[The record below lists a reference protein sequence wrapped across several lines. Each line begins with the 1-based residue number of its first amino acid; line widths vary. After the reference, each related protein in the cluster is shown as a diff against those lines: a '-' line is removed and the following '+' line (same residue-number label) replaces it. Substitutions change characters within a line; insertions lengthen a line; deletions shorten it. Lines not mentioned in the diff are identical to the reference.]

1 MTSLLITLFLTFIFS
16 CLSTAILSYI
26 SMAVMLGP
34 WIDSTI
40 VLASSMILALFAQKI
55 SLSSRQNSIALITI
69 GGSVGGIVATACGF
83 AFPTLYFLDKE
94 LFNSWLSQPLYF
106 VVIMGILV
114 ACAGAFGLLLAN
126 LFEHHF
132 IAIEQLPFP
141 IGELSYKM
149 ISAQESS
156 KKSRELSFG
165 FIVSALYSIA
175 VKYIPGIP
183 RMITALPA
191 FHYRWFN
198 LPTLKISLLELPM
211 LWAIGFIAGH
221 TIAIPLGIGILAK
234 NLICGPAHLACFT
247 HLPFGDFLV
256 AFAGGMVAYGALI
269 SFLTLPSA
277 FKGSKRKQKT
287 NTVTLKQIASLVSIK
302 DRVQWLIFL
311 ICTGIFLHYFNFSI
325 ISQLYLLITIIA
337 CTYQLI
343 IIGGKMGI
351 APFPRYATFVMIP
364 GIMLFGYD
372 AIQITLVS
380 TFVEI
385 CGGVAVEI
393 LFGRKV
399 AQLSELPSHKV
410 RLFQWLGLA
419 ISALAIGICFWILI
433 TNLGLGSAQLI
444 AQRSQNRA
452 LLVMVQSFDFFALI
466 LGALFASIL
475 KELKINAIMVLG
487 GILMPTELALPLVF
501 GGLSSLA
508 VKNNESQY
516 PFWSGIFA
524 ANSLWM
530 FIKILL

>member
-1 MTSLLITLFLTFIFS
+1 MTSILLTILFTLLFS

-40 VLASSMILALFAQKI
+40 VLGSSMLFALFARHI
-55 SLSSRQNSIALITI
+55 SLSARQQSIALVTI
-69 GGSVGGIVATACGF
+69 GASIGGIVATACGF

-94 LFNSWLSQPLYF
+94 LFNSWLAQPFYF
-106 VVIMGILV
+106 MSVMGILV
-114 ACAGAFGLLLAN
+114 LCAGAFGLLLAN
-126 LFEHHF
+126 LFEHRF
-132 IAIEQLPFP
+132 MVVEQLPFP

-149 ISAQESS
+149 ISAQQSGT
-156 KKSRELSFG
+156 KAKELSFG
-165 FIVSALYSIA
+165 FVLSTLYSIA
-175 VKYIPGIP
+175 VKYIPAIP
-183 RMITALPA
+183 TTITAFPA
-191 FHYRWFN
+191 LCYRWFTFPA
-198 LPTLKISLLELPM
+198 LRITLAELPM

-234 NLICGPAHLACFT
+234 NLICSPAHASCFA
-247 HLPFGDFLV
+247 HLPFCDFLV
-256 AFAGGMVAYGALI
+256 AFAGGIVAYGALI
-269 SFLTLPSA
+269 SFLTIPSA
-277 FKGSKRKQKT
+277 FKGLNGKQKNNEQKEKRISPKINFT
-287 NTVTLKQIASLVSIK
+287 ELA
-302 DRVQWLIFL
+302 QWVLFL
-311 ICTGIFLHYFNFSI
+311 AITYAFLSYFQFSI
-325 ISQLYLLITIIA
+325 LSQLYLLACTTL

-343 IIGGKMGI
+343 IIGGKIGI
-351 APFPRYATFVMIP
+351 APMARYATFVMVP
-364 GIMLFGYD
+364 GMMLFGYN

-399 AQLSELPSHKV
+399 GQLSSLPRLKT
-410 RLFQWLGLA
+410 RLFQWLGLL
-419 ISALAIGICFWILI
+419 ISALAVGFCFWLLI

-444 AQRSQNRA
+444 AQRSQSRA
-452 LLVMVQSFDFFALI
+452 LLVMVQSFDVFALI

-501 GGLSSLA
+501 GGLSSLL
-508 VKNNESQY
+508 VKDKESHY

-530 FIKILL
+530 FIKVLL